1 MTFDRYAKSVLT
13 VIAVTLVIIAVRPWL
28 PESLSPDAL
37 STTSAMAQTTI
48 PKYGELVVP
57 KSWGK
62 FIAYGNNN
70 LLLEAPDKSL
80 RVVDLDGKAP
90 EYPKLKVVIHWG
102 Q

>member
-1 MTFDRYAKSVLT
+1 MTLDRYAKIVLT
-13 VIAVTLVIIAVRPWL
+13 VIAVALVIIAARPWL
-28 PESLSPDAL
+28 PESFSPDTFRTTPAL
-37 STTSAMAQTTI
+37 AQTSA

-57 KSWGK
+57 KAWGK
-62 FIAYGNNN
+62 YIAYSNNN

-90 EYPKLKVVIHWG
+90 EYPRLKVIVHWG